1 MRKLFV
7 YFLIVFTMIV
17 HTSHADL
24 TSDLHAYPSSEYLV
38 GVSEGPGAVE
48 TLMNLAEDQLSKK
61 IFDKVRYVINE
72 NEDDWLAYNRVREH
86 YSTVIQSSVKSK
98 LKGIREYY
106 PSTAPDAYV
115 IVYVKRDTL
124 KQIYTDEAADLR
136 QEIND
141 LLHKAQ
147 VIEEAGDL
155 PDAAKIYLSTYRLY
169 EALKEAE
176 LIQLGAAYATPT
188 GAFDKL
194 SDAAGGVAKADLM
207 MSHREVVTKVEKIAP
222 QTIININDVARVTA
236 YQFQQQS
243 SDWGSKV
250 KTEELTYDSFNV
262 VSPASTHFLEALTNE
277 LKWQRSLPMRG
288 FQPLRE
294 EHKVQSQ
301 DEHLQLFGG
310 YWADGDKITLRTTLR
325 DIATGE
331 FRAAA
336 VVRFSESQRRDKDI
350 ALKPGNL
357 EQFDQDWKLFNPL
370 EETLS
375 LEDVQPV
382 EEESQTTEVSPTEV
396 PAEESIVDPKVFTN
410 DGLTV
415 EIATDRGTGP
425 VVYTEGETMTV
436 FARADQE
443 VYIRLIYIL
452 ADGKRTLLLDNYHVS
467 PEMANQSL
475 EIGKF
480 VCTSPFGAEQL
491 HVYAK
496 REAFPDLGPG
506 QTYEEGGYV
515 YLTPTRGFQPFKPN
529 PEGSAHI
536 SITTLPK

>member
-1 MRKLFV
+1 MGKLWV
-7 YFLIVFTMIV
+7 YFFILSTVIIPTA
-17 HTSHADL
+17 HADL

-48 TLMNLAEDQLSKK
+48 TLMDQAENQLSKK

-106 PSTAPDAYV
+106 PATAPDAYV

-124 KQIYTDEAADLR
+124 KQIYTDAAADLR

-147 VIEEAGDL
+147 VIEAAGDL
-155 PDAAKIYLSTYRLY
+155 PDAAKVYLSTYRLY

-176 LIQLGAAYATPT
+176 LIQLGAAYTTPSE
-188 GAFDKL
+188 AFDKL

-207 MSHREVVTKVEKIAP
+207 LSHKEVVTKVEKIAP
-222 QTIININDVARVTA
+222 QTIISINDAARVTA
-236 YQFQQQS
+236 YQFQQQN
-243 SDWGSKV
+243 SDWGSQV
-250 KTEELTYDSFNV
+250 KTAELTYNSFNV
-262 VSPASTHFLEALTNE
+262 VSPSSTHFLEALTNA
-277 LKWQRSLPMRG
+277 LKWHRSLPTRG
-288 FQPLRE
+288 FQPLQE
-294 EHKVQSQ
+294 VHQAHSQ
-301 DEHLQLFGG
+301 DEPLQFFGG

-325 DIATGE
+325 DITTGE

-336 VVRFSESQRRDKDI
+336 VVRFSERQRRDKDI

-357 EQFDQDWKLFNPL
+357 AQFDQDWKLFNPV
-370 EETLS
+370 EETPRI
-375 LEDVQPV
+375 EEREPV
-382 EEESQTTEVSPTEV
+382 AEEPKPTEESPTAV
-396 PAEESIVDPKVFTN
+396 PAETSIVDPKVFTN

-480 VCTSPFGAEQL
+480 VCTPPFGAEQL

-506 QTYEEGGYV
+506 QTYAEGGYV

-536 SITTLPK
+536 SITTRPK

>member
-1 MRKLFV
+1 MGKLWV
-7 YFLIVFTMIV
+7 YFFILSTVIIPTA
-17 HTSHADL
+17 HADL

-38 GVSEGPGAVE
+38 GVSEGPRAVE
-48 TLMNLAEDQLSKK
+48 TLMDQAEDQLSKK
-61 IFDKVRYVINE
+61 IFDKVRYVING

-106 PSTAPDAYV
+106 PATAPDAYV

-147 VIEEAGDL
+147 VIEAAGDL
-155 PDAAKIYLSTYRLY
+155 PDAAKIYLSTYRFY

-176 LIQLGAAYATPT
+176 LIQLGAAYTTPS

-207 MSHREVVTKVEKIAP
+207 MSHKEVVTKVEKIAP
-222 QTIININDVARVTA
+222 QTIINITDVARVTA

-250 KTEELTYDSFNV
+250 KTEELTYNSFNV
-262 VSPASTHFLEALTNE
+262 VSPSSTHFLEALTNA
-277 LKWQRSLPMRG
+277 LKWHRSLPTRG

-294 EHKVQSQ
+294 KHEAQSQ
-301 DEHLQLFGG
+301 GEHLQFFGG

-331 FRAAA
+331 FKAAA
-336 VVRFSESQRRDKDI
+336 VVRFSERQRRDKDI

-357 EQFDQDWKLFNPL
+357 AQFDQDWKFFSPL
-370 EETLS
+370 EKTSIE
-375 LEDVQPV
+375 EKQPV
-382 EEESQTTEVSPTEV
+382 AEESQTTEESPTEV
-396 PAEESIVDPKVFTN
+396 PPETSIVNSKVFTN

-415 EIATDRGTGP
+415 EIATDRGIGP
-425 VVYTEGETMTV
+425 VIYTEGETMTV

-480 VCTSPFGAEQL
+480 VCTPPFGAEQL

-496 REAFPDLGPG
+496 REAFPDLAPG

>member
-1 MRKLFV
+1 MGKLWV
-7 YFLIVFTMIV
+7 YFLIVSIV
-17 HTSHADL
+17 IIHTAHADL

-48 TLMNLAEDQLSKK
+48 TLMDQAEDQLSKK

-86 YSTVIQSSVKSK
+86 YSTVIQSSVESK

-106 PSTAPDAYV
+106 PSTAPDAHV

-124 KQIYTDEAADLR
+124 QQIYTDEAADLR

-147 VIEEAGDL
+147 IIENAGDL

-176 LIQLGAAYATPT
+176 FIQLGAAYTTPL
-188 GAFDKL
+188 GAFAKL
-194 SDAAGGVAKADLM
+194 SDAAGGVDKADLM
-207 MSHREVVTKVEKIAP
+207 MSHKEVVTKVEKIAP

-236 YQFQQQS
+236 YQFRQQS
-243 SDWGSKV
+243 SDWRTKV
-250 KTEELTYDSFNV
+250 KTEELTYNSFNV
-262 VSPASTHFLEALTNE
+262 VSPSSAHFLEALTNE
-277 LKWQRSLPMRG
+277 LKWHRSLPMRG

-294 EHKVQSQ
+294 AHKAQSQ
-301 DEHLQLFGG
+301 DEFLQFFGG

-331 FRAAA
+331 FKAAA

-350 ALKPGNL
+350 ALKPGNF
-357 EQFDQDWKLFNPL
+357 EQFGQDWKLFNPL
-370 EETLS
+370 EGTLGI
-375 LEDVQPV
+375 EERQPV
-382 EEESQTTEVSPTEV
+382 EEESQITETSPTEV
-396 PAEESIVDPKVFTN
+396 PPEESIVNPKVLVN

-415 EIATDRGTGP
+415 EIATDKGTGP
-425 VVYTEGETMTV
+425 VVYTEGEIMTV
-436 FARADQE
+436 LARADQE

-452 ADGKRTLLLDNYHVS
+452 ADGKRTLLLENYHVS
-467 PEMANQSL
+467 SEMVNQSL

-480 VCTSPFGAEQL
+480 VCTPPFGAEQL
-491 HVYAK
+491 HVYAR
-496 REAFPDLGPG
+496 REPFPDLVPG
-506 QTYEEGGYV
+506 ETYEEGGYV

-529 PEGSAHI
+529 PDGSAHI

>member
-1 MRKLFV
+1 
-7 YFLIVFTMIV
+7 MIV
-17 HTSHADL
+17 YTSHADI
-24 TSDLHAYPSSEYLV
+24 TSDLQAYPSSEYLV

-48 TLMNLAEDQLSKK
+48 TLMDQAEDQLSKK
-61 IFDKVRYVINE
+61 IFDKIRYVINE

-115 IVYVKRDTL
+115 IVYVKRDQL
-124 KQIYTDEAADLR
+124 KQIYTDEAVDLR

-155 PDAAKIYLSTYRLY
+155 SDAAKIYLSTYRLY

-176 LIQLGAAYATPT
+176 LIQLGAAYTTPL
-188 GAFDKL
+188 GAFSKL
-194 SDAAGGVAKADLM
+194 SDAAGGVDKADLM
-207 MSHREVVTKVEKIAP
+207 MSHKEVVTKVEKIAP

-243 SDWGSKV
+243 SDWGTKV

-262 VSPASTHFLEALTNE
+262 VSPSSTTFLEALTDE
-277 LKWQRSLPMRG
+277 LKWHRSLPMRG

-294 EHKVQSQ
+294 VHKTQSQ
-301 DEHLQLFGG
+301 DELLQLFGG
-310 YWADGDKITLRTTLR
+310 YWADGDKITLRATLR

-331 FRAAA
+331 FKAAA

-375 LEDVQPV
+375 IEEVQPV

-396 PAEESIVDPKVFTN
+396 SPEESLVNPKVFADN
-410 DGLTV
+410 GLVV

-425 VVYTEGETMTV
+425 VIYTEGETMAV
-436 FARADQE
+436 FARANQE

-452 ADGKRTLLLDNYHVS
+452 ADGKRTLLLENYHVS
-467 PEMANQSL
+467 PEMTYQSL

-480 VCTSPFGAEQL
+480 VCTPPFGAEQL

-496 REAFPDLGPG
+496 REPFPDLAPG
-506 QTYEEGGYV
+506 ETYEEGGYV
-515 YLTPTRGFQPFKPN
+515 YLTPTRGFQPFKPQ

>member
-1 MRKLFV
+1 
-7 YFLIVFTMIV
+7 MIL
-17 HTSHADL
+17 HASHADM
-24 TSDLHAYPSSEYLV
+24 TSDLQAYPSSEYLV
-38 GVSEGPGAVE
+38 GVSEGPGTVE
-48 TLMNLAEDQLSKK
+48 TLMNLAEGQLSKK

-106 PSTAPDAYV
+106 PSTAPDTYV
-115 IVYVKRDTL
+115 IVYIKRDIL

-141 LLHKAQ
+141 LLHKAE

-176 LIQLGAAYATPT
+176 LIQLGAAYTTPP
-188 GAFDKL
+188 GAFNKL
-194 SDAAGGVAKADLM
+194 SDAAGGIAKADLM
-207 MSHREVVTKVEKIAP
+207 MSHKEVVTKVEKIAP

-243 SDWGSKV
+243 GDSGSKV
-250 KTEELTYDSFNV
+250 KTEELTYNSFNV
-262 VSPASTHFLEALTNE
+262 VSPSSTHFLEALTNE
-277 LKWQRSLPMRG
+277 LKWHRSLPMRG
-288 FQPLRE
+288 FQPLQE

-301 DEHLQLFGG
+301 DEHLQFFGG

-331 FRAAA
+331 FKAAA
-336 VVRFSESQRRDKDI
+336 VVRFSESQRRDKNI
-350 ALKPGNL
+350 PLKPNNL
-357 EQFDQDWKLFNPL
+357 EQFDQDWKLFNPPEVTL
-370 EETLS
+370 IEE
-375 LEDVQPV
+375 VPQV
-382 EEESQTTEVSPTEV
+382 EESPQTAEGSPTESS
-396 PAEESIVDPKVFTN
+396 PEESLVNPKVFAN
-410 DGLTV
+410 DGLIV

-425 VVYTEGETMTV
+425 VIYTEGETMTV

-480 VCTSPFGAEQL
+480 VCTPPFGAEQL

-496 REAFPDLGPG
+496 REAFPDLAPG

>member
-7 YFLIVFTMIV
+7 YSVILFTMIL
-17 HTSHADL
+17 HASHADM
-24 TSDLHAYPSSEYLV
+24 TSDLQAYPSSKYLV
-38 GVSEGPGAVE
+38 GVSEGPGTVE
-48 TLMNLAEDQLSKK
+48 SLMDQAENQLSKK

-72 NEDDWLAYNRVREH
+72 NENDWLAYNRVREH

-115 IVYVKRDTL
+115 IVYVKRDML
-124 KQIYTDEAADLR
+124 QQIYTDEAADLR

-147 VIEEAGDL
+147 VIENAGDL
-155 PDAAKIYLSTYRLY
+155 SDAAKIYLSTYRLY

-176 LIQLGAAYATPT
+176 LIQLGAAYITPPK
-188 GAFDKL
+188 AFSKL
-194 SDAAGGVAKADLM
+194 SDAAGGVDKTDLM
-207 MSHREVVTKVEKIAP
+207 MSHKEVVKKVEKIAP

-243 SDWGSKV
+243 SDWGTKV
-250 KTEELTYDSFNV
+250 KAEELTYDSFNV
-262 VSPASTHFLEALTNE
+262 VSPSSTLFLEALTNE
-277 LKWQRSLPMRG
+277 LKWHRSLPMRG
-288 FQPLRE
+288 FQPLRV
-294 EHKVQSQ
+294 EHKAESQ
-301 DEHLQLFGG
+301 DEHLQFFGG

-325 DIATGE
+325 DITTGE
-331 FRAAA
+331 FKAAA

-375 LEDVQPV
+375 VEEVQPV
-382 EEESQTTEVSPTEV
+382 AVESQTIEVSPTEV
-396 PAEESIVDPKVFTN
+396 PAEESIVNPKVFTN

-452 ADGKRTLLLDNYHVS
+452 ADGKRTLLLNNYHVS

-480 VCTSPFGAEQL
+480 VCTPPFGAEQL

-496 REAFPDLGPG
+496 REAFPDLAPG

>member
-7 YFLIVFTMIV
+7 YSVIVFTMIV
-17 HTSHADL
+17 YTSHADM
-24 TSDLHAYPSSEYLV
+24 TSDLQAYPSSEYLV
-38 GVSEGPGAVE
+38 GVSEGPGTVE
-48 TLMNLAEDQLSKK
+48 TLMDQAENQLSKK
-61 IFDKVRYVINE
+61 IFDKVRYIINE
-72 NEDDWLAYNRVREH
+72 NENDWLAYNRVREH

-115 IVYVKRDTL
+115 IVYVKRDML
-124 KQIYTDEAADLR
+124 QQIYTDEAADLR

-147 VIEEAGDL
+147 VIENAGDL
-155 PDAAKIYLSTYRLY
+155 SDAAKIYLSTYRLY

-176 LIQLGAAYATPT
+176 LIQLGAAYITPPK
-188 GAFDKL
+188 AFSKL

-207 MSHREVVTKVEKIAP
+207 MSHKKVVTKVEKIAP

-243 SDWGSKV
+243 SDWGTKV
-250 KTEELTYDSFNV
+250 KAEELTYDSFNV
-262 VSPASTHFLEALTNE
+262 VSPSSTPFLEALTSE
-277 LKWQRSLPMRG
+277 LKWHRSLPMRG

-294 EHKVQSQ
+294 VHKAESQ
-301 DEHLQLFGG
+301 DEHLQFFGG

-331 FRAAA
+331 FKAAA

-357 EQFDQDWKLFNPL
+357 EQFDQDWKLFNPPEKTPI
-370 EETLS
+370 EE
-375 LEDVQPV
+375 VPQV
-382 EEESQTTEVSPTEV
+382 EEAPQTTETSPTEVSP
-396 PAEESIVDPKVFTN
+396 EESLVNPKVFADN
-410 DGLTV
+410 GLVV

-425 VVYTEGETMTV
+425 VIYTEGETMTV
-436 FARADQE
+436 FARANQE

-452 ADGKRTLLLDNYHVS
+452 ADGKRTLLLDNHHIS
-467 PEMANQSL
+467 SEMTNQSL

-480 VCTSPFGAEQL
+480 VCTPPFGAEQL

-496 REAFPDLGPG
+496 REAFPDLAPG

>member
-7 YFLIVFTMIV
+7 HSVIVFTMII
-17 HTSHADL
+17 HTSHADM
-24 TSDLHAYPSSEYLV
+24 TSDLQAYPSSEYLV
-38 GVSEGPGAVE
+38 GVSEGPGTVE
-48 TLMNLAEDQLSKK
+48 TLMDRAEAQLSKK

-72 NEDDWLAYNRVREH
+72 NEENWLVYNRVREH
-86 YSTVIQSSVKSK
+86 YGTVIQSSVRSK

-115 IVYVKRDTL
+115 IVYVKRDKL
-124 KQIYTDEAADLR
+124 KQIYTDEAVDLR

-147 VIEEAGDL
+147 VIEETGDL
-155 PDAAKIYLSTYRLY
+155 SDAAKIYLSTYRLY

-176 LIQLGAAYATPT
+176 LIQLGAAYTTPPE
-188 GAFDKL
+188 AFAKL
-194 SDAAGGVAKADLM
+194 ADTAGGVAKADLM
-207 MSHREVVTKVEKIAP
+207 MFHGEVVAKVAKIAP
-222 QTIININDVARVTA
+222 KTIIGINDVARITA

-243 SDWGSKV
+243 SDWGTKV

-262 VSPASTHFLEALTNE
+262 VSPSSTFFLTVLTDE
-277 LKWQRSLPMRG
+277 LGWHRSPPMRG

-294 EHKVQSQ
+294 EHEIQSQ
-301 DEHLQLFGG
+301 EEHLQFFGG

-325 DIATGE
+325 DITTGD

-336 VVRFSESQRRDKDI
+336 VVQFSESQRRDKNI
-350 ALKPGNL
+350 SLKPDNL
-357 EQFDQDWKLFNPL
+357 EQFDQDWKLFNPPEVTL
-370 EETLS
+370 IEE
-375 LEDVQPV
+375 VPQV
-382 EEESQTTEVSPTEV
+382 EESPQTAEVSP
-396 PAEESIVDPKVFTN
+396 EESLVNPKVFAS

-436 FARADQE
+436 FARANQE
-443 VYIRLIYIL
+443 TYIRLIYIL
-452 ADGKRTLLLDNYHVS
+452 ADGKRTLLLKNYHIS
-467 PEMANQSL
+467 PEMTNQSL

-480 VCTSPFGAEQL
+480 VCTPPFGAEQL

-496 REAFPDLGPG
+496 REPFRDLAPG
-506 QTYEEGGYV
+506 ETYEEDGYV
-515 YLTPTRGFQPFKPN
+515 YLIPTRGFQPFKPQ

-536 SITTLPK
+536 SITTLAK

>member
-1 MRKLFV
+1 MGKLWF
-7 YFLIVFTMIV
+7 YFLIVSTVIIPTV
-17 HTSHADL
+17 HADL
-24 TSDLHAYPSSEYLV
+24 TSDLQAYPSSEYLV
-38 GVSEGPGAVE
+38 GVSEGPGTVE
-48 TLMNLAEDQLSKK
+48 TLMDQAEGQLSKK
-61 IFDKVRYVINE
+61 VFDKIRYIINE

-124 KQIYTDEAADLR
+124 QQIYTDEAADLR

-147 VIEEAGDL
+147 VIENAGDL
-155 PDAAKIYLSTYRLY
+155 SDSAKIYLSTYQLY

-176 LIQLGAAYATPT
+176 LIQLGAAYTTPP
-188 GAFDKL
+188 GAFSKL
-194 SDAAGGVAKADLM
+194 SDAAGGVDKADLI
-207 MSHREVVTKVEKIAP
+207 MSHKEVVAKVEKIAP
-222 QTIININDVARVTA
+222 QTIININDIARVTA

-243 SDWGSKV
+243 SDWGTKV
-250 KTEELTYDSFNV
+250 KTEELTYDSFDV
-262 VSPASTHFLEALTNE
+262 VSPSSTHFLEALTNK
-277 LKWQRSLPMRG
+277 LKWHRSLPMRG

-294 EHKVQSQ
+294 VPKAQSQ
-301 DEHLQLFGG
+301 DELLQFFGG

-331 FRAAA
+331 FKAAA

-357 EQFDQDWKLFNPL
+357 EQFGQDWKLFNPL
-370 EETLS
+370 EDIFSIE
-375 LEDVQPV
+375 EVQPI
-382 EEESQTTEVSPTEV
+382 EEESQTAEVSPPEV
-396 PAEESIVDPKVFTN
+396 PSEESIVNPKVFVH

-415 EIATDRGTGP
+415 EITTDKGMGP

-436 FARADQE
+436 FARVDQE

-452 ADGKRTLLLDNYHVS
+452 ADGKRTLLLDNYHVN

-480 VCTSPFGAEQL
+480 VCTPPFGAEQL

-496 REAFPDLGPG
+496 REPFPDLGPG
-506 QTYEEGGYV
+506 QTYQEGGYV